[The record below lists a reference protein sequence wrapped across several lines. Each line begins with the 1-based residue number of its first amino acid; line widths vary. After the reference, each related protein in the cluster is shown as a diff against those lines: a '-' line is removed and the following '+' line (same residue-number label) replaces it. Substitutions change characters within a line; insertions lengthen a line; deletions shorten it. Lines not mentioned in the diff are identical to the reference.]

1 MAIMKK
7 LAGTNWGAD
16 EKVLRKLYTGRVRP
30 SLEYGMTGWTTDA
43 KTNFD
48 RISRL
53 QNQALRIITGGIR
66 STPINALE
74 KLRSYSL
81 WRIEET

>member
-30 SLEYGMTGWTTDA
+30 SFEYGMA
-43 KTNFD
+43 
-48 RISRL
+48 
-53 QNQALRIITGGIR
+53 A
-66 STPINALE
+66 
-74 KLRSYSL
+74 
-81 WRIEET
+81 